1 MYAQRHVT
9 FGKFSWLIREYFDWY
24 QPVDK
29 PRTWC
34 DHEVSYV
41 ISPGNTLYHTPRA
54 HCLLSP
60 PIRLPGVILCLF
72 KDSLFEKWREIA
84 QVPFCEG
91 PAWHGWYGAV
101 WNFGTQPNEWLKI
114 CLKRENRKPVK
125 VRDDLTKVRIQWKLS
140 TGRKWKCSQLKF
152 KWNVY
157 FNLNLARKLSFNFIR
172 VLPVW

>member
-9 FGKFSWLIREYFDWY
+9 FGKFSWLIREYFDKY
-24 QPVDK
+24 RPVDK

-60 PIRLPGVILCLF
+60 PVRLPSVILCLF

-140 TGRKWKCSQLKF
+140 TSWKWKCSQLKF

-157 FNLNLARKLSFNFIR
+157 FNLKFSEETFLQLH
-172 VLPVW
+172 